1 MIRVNILLCDTFP
14 GRLPDFIPNYESL
27 FMDLF
32 AAIGE
37 QVSYKIFQTWQE
49 SLFMDLFAS
58 IGEQVSYKK
67 FQTWQGELPA
77 SVNTDELYLVPG
89 SLDSAYDDKP
99 WIVALVKWIEH
110 AYCRGA
116 KLMGVCFG
124 HQVIA
129 RALGGEVRRYDG
141 GFGAGIRASQVIDE
155 RMAPY
160 FPGQE
165 MRLLY
170 SHHDQVTALPQDAVL
185 CATSDFCKNESFR
198 IGSQVV
204 TFQGHPEFTVD
215 YSRHLLLNHCDDVD
229 ENVRLKRSDLL
240 RYRALNA

>member
-1 MIRVNILLCDTFP
+1 MTRNINILLCDTFP

-32 AAIGE
+32 ASIGE
-37 QVSYKIFQTWQE
+37 QVSYKIFQTWQ
-49 SLFMDLFAS
+49 
-58 IGEQVSYKK
+58 
-67 FQTWQGELPA
+67 GELPL
-77 SVNTDELYLVPG
+77 SINSDELYLVPG

-99 WIVALVKWIEH
+99 WIVALVKWIER
-110 AYCRGA
+110 AYSRGA

-124 HQVIA
+124 HQAIA
-129 RALGGEVRRYDG
+129 RALGGEVRQYEG
-141 GFGAGIRASQVIDE
+141 GFGAGVRASRVLDE
-155 RMAPY
+155 SMKAF

-170 SHHDQVTALPQDAVL
+170 SHHDQVTVLPQGAVL

-204 TFQGHPEFTVD
+204 TFQGHPEFTVA
-215 YSRHLLLNHCDDVD
+215 YSRHLLTNCSDDV
-229 ENVRLKRSDLL
+229 EPSVRDAALRSLDALVPQGAEAARFAIDLL
-240 RYRALNA
+240 FRQG

>member
-32 AAIGE
+32 ASIGE
-37 QVSYKIFQTWQE
+37 QVSYKIFQTWQ
-49 SLFMDLFAS
+49 
-58 IGEQVSYKK
+58 
-67 FQTWQGELPA
+67 GELPL
-77 SVNTDELYLVPG
+77 SINSDELYLVPG

-110 AYCRGA
+110 AYCCGA

-124 HQVIA
+124 HQAIA
-129 RALGGEVRRYDG
+129 RALGGEVRQYEG
-141 GFGAGIRASQVIDE
+141 GFGAGVRASRVLDE
-155 RMAPY
+155 SMKAY

-170 SHHDQVTALPQDAVL
+170 SHHDQVTVLPQGATL

-204 TFQGHPEFTVD
+204 TFQGHPEFTVA
-215 YSRHLLLNHCDDVD
+215 YSRHLLTNCSDDV
-229 ENVRLKRSDLL
+229 EPSVRDAALRSLDALVPQGAEAARFAIDLL
-240 RYRALNA
+240 FRQG

>member
-37 QVSYKIFQTWQE
+37 QVLYKI
-49 SLFMDLFAS
+49 
-58 IGEQVSYKK
+58 
-67 FQTWQGELPA
+67 FQTWQGELPS
-77 SVNTDELYLVPG
+77 SVNDDELYLVPG

-110 AYCRGA
+110 AYCCGS

-124 HQVIA
+124 HQAIA
-129 RALGGEVRRYDG
+129 RALGGEVRQYEG
-141 GFGAGIRASQVIDE
+141 GFGAGVRASRVLDGS
-155 RMAPY
+155 MKAY
-160 FPGQE
+160 FPGHE

-170 SHHDQVTALPQDAVL
+170 SHHDQVTVLPQDAVL

-198 IGSQVV
+198 IGSQVI
-204 TFQGHPEFTVD
+204 TFQGHPEFTLA
-215 YSRHLLLNHCDDVD
+215 YSRHLLTNCSDDV
-229 ENVRLKRSDLL
+229 EPSVRDAALRSLDTLVPQGAEAARFAIDLL
-240 RYRALNA
+240 FK

>member
-1 MIRVNILLCDTFP
+1 MTRNINILLCDTFP

-32 AAIGE
+32 ASIGE
-37 QVSYKIFQTWQE
+37 QVSYKIFQTWQ
-49 SLFMDLFAS
+49 
-58 IGEQVSYKK
+58 
-67 FQTWQGELPA
+67 GELPT
-77 SVNTDELYLVPG
+77 SVNSDELYLVPG

-110 AYCRGA
+110 AYCCGA

-124 HQVIA
+124 HQAIA
-129 RALGGEVRRYDG
+129 RALGGEVRQYEG
-141 GFGAGIRASQVIDE
+141 GFGAGVRASRVLDE
-155 RMAPY
+155 SIKAY

-170 SHHDQVTALPQDAVL
+170 SHHDQVTVLPQGATL

-198 IGSQVV
+198 IGSQVI
-204 TFQGHPEFTVD
+204 TFQGHPEFTVA
-215 YSRHLLLNHCDDVD
+215 YSRHLLTNCSDDV
-229 ENVRLKRSDLL
+229 ERSVRDAALRSLDTLVPQGAEAARFAIDLL
-240 RYRALNA
+240 FKQA

>member
-37 QVSYKIFQTWQE
+37 QVSYKIFQTWQ
-49 SLFMDLFAS
+49 
-58 IGEQVSYKK
+58 
-67 FQTWQGELPA
+67 GELPP
-77 SVNTDELYLVPG
+77 SVNTDEMYLVPG

-129 RALGGEVRRYDG
+129 RALGGEVRPYEG
-141 GFGAGIRASQVIDE
+141 GFGTGVRASHVIDE
-155 RMAPY
+155 EMRRY
-160 FPGQE
+160 FPDGE

-170 SHHDQVTALPQDAVL
+170 SHHDQVMTLPPDAVL
-185 CATSDFCKNESFR
+185 CATSDFGKNESLR
-198 IGSQVV
+198 IGHQVV
-204 TFQGHPEFTVD
+204 TFQGHPEFTVA
-215 YSRHLLLNHCDDVD
+215 YSRHLLTNCSDDLD
-229 ENVRLKRSDLL
+229 EPVRLAALQSLDQMEPQGFEAARFALDLL
-240 RYRALNA
+240 LK